1 MPWISLLE
9 TPKGFPSTVE
19 LHNSCVFWMST
30 ILCAREKVK
39 SLRVLNMGLKQHWKK
54 ELWL

>member
-1 MPWISLLE
+1 
-9 TPKGFPSTVE
+9 
-19 LHNSCVFWMST
+19 MST

-39 SLRVLNMGLKQHWKK
+39 ESLRVLNMGHKQHWKK